1 MASIFYE
8 PSLYEHTV
16 SRLIIAVAFKHKS
29 RLLLRWHRI
38 CFGLA
43 YMAGTSQRYNG
54 GIMFWAWQSMLWME
68 NLFLVALYTV
78 LGRKVVCSLQS
89 CHSSHFKWTAISF
102 LLFVQGCHMPSELHS
117 GESCLILRKQ
127 FSSLGPGLEM
137 PWYSLFI
144 IIILFPPAYSICTLI
159 PAIFIH
165 TARLLIKA
173 WVMLG

>member
-16 SRLIIAVAFKHKS
+16 SRLIIVVALKHKS
-29 RLLLRWHRI
+29 RLLLRWHHI

-43 YMAGTSQRYNG
+43 YMAGTSEHYNA

-68 NLFLVALYTV
+68 NLLLVALYTV

-89 CHSSHFKWTAISF
+89 CHLSHFKWTVISF
-102 LLFVQGCHMPSELHS
+102 FSYVQGCYTPSELLT

-137 PWYSLFI
+137 PWYFFI
-144 IIILFPPAYSICTLI
+144 IIILFPQHIVSVHWFQL
-159 PAIFIH
+159 F
-165 TARLLIKA
+165 L
-173 WVMLG
+173 